1 MKSRKQKMDICNISE
16 YFKLNNKFSIAAYR
30 HTDVPLHRHNFFE
43 LAYVTD
49 GKARNV
55 IDGKS
60 YTVERGD
67 YFVMNRFS
75 THSYHTISSDPL
87 RIINCLFLPEFLD
100 AALVKKN
107 KVSDLLDSYLI
118 RFDYDLM
125 ASPEQHIFRD
135 EDGKVLSLLL
145 NMQSEA
151 ERMQGGYTEMIRM
164 QLAEIFILT
173 MRKIAGKAKT
183 SSLSAQIVAYIE
195 NNFSGDLKF
204 GDLCKTL
211 NYSLPYLS
219 KTIQKE
225 TGETFTEWV
234 QKIRLREC
242 CRRLLSGNDKIETIA
257 RDCGF
262 IDMNYFR
269 TLFKKR
275 MGITPREYRNAF
287 SANDPDPAE

>member
-1 MKSRKQKMDICNISE
+1 MDICNISE

-49 GKARNV
+49 GKACSV

-75 THSYHTISSDPL
+75 THSYHTIASEPL

-107 KVSDLLDSYLI
+107 KVSDLLDGYLI

-135 EDGKVLSLLL
+135 ENGKVLSLLL

-173 MRKIAGKAKT
+173 MREIAAKR
-183 SSLSAQIVAYIE
+183 
-195 NNFSGDLKF
+195 K
-204 GDLCKTL
+204 
-211 NYSLPYLS
+211 
-219 KTIQKE
+219 
-225 TGETFTEWV
+225 
-234 QKIRLREC
+234 RLRSAH
-242 CRRLLSGNDKIETIA
+242 RSWRISKIT
-257 RDCGF
+257 
-262 IDMNYFR
+262 FR
-269 TLFKKR
+269 A
-275 MGITPREYRNAF
+275 I
-287 SANDPDPAE
+287 